1 LAVPAVVAG
10 VPEIALVVPPIP
22 GGNGEVDPAVL
33 TVCRKLGLTTVFRV
47 NGPAGIA
54 ALGFGTQSIP
64 RVRQIV
70 GPGSPAVTL
79 AQVEMQRHGIV
90 TMMLLGPT
98 ESLVIADHSADPVR
112 LAADLLIEA
121 EHGTDTSVVLVTPST
136 DSRRPGP
143 SLYVAVCGR
152 RDAHMP
158 RNVQKDPESS
168 LAWTIKDE
176 VMRRGKCFYGKVL
189 RGRSTF
195 IAPRL
200 IPCFNAIWGIPQRK
214 EKKILSPDAQAIL
227 KVMRKEWEMGTRD
240 LREASGVAERARF
253 DKAMTQLQ
261 KWMKIIPSEVLYEP
275 TFTYIWS
282 LPEARFSEQLGQ
294 SMKREEAVRE
304 IARSYLTGAG
314 MTVRGE
320 LARVTGLNSPE
331 AGLGNW
337 ALVDEGFA
345 QRLAPGVYRLKNFE
359 LRLGANA

>member
-1 LAVPAVVAG
+1 
-10 VPEIALVVPPIP
+10 
-22 GGNGEVDPAVL
+22 
-33 TVCRKLGLTTVFRV
+33 
-47 NGPAGIA
+47 
-54 ALGFGTQSIP
+54 
-64 RVRQIV
+64 
-70 GPGSPAVTL
+70 
-79 AQVEMQRHGIV
+79 
-90 TMMLLGPT
+90 MLL
-98 ESLVIADHSADPVR
+98 EEIELHRDRVWRRDPEYRVEDVY
-112 LAADLLIEA
+112 AAERFIDDVGFCEA
-121 EHGTDTSVVLVTPST
+121 LT